1 MATATVLAPKVRT
14 AELSLVKGIDESVLR
29 VAAPGDLADKEFAVL
44 GRSILELIRKQTGCN
59 CLSGRIK
66 VVIEDDFNDVIRV
79 DLARGVG

>member
-1 MATATVLAPKVRT
+1 MSTATALAHKTRV
-14 AELSLVKGIDESVLR
+14 AELNLIGGIDSSVLR
-29 VAAPGDLADKEFAVL
+29 VSAPNDLGEKDFAIV

-66 VVIEDDFNDVIRV
+66 VVIEDDFADVIRV